1 MTPRDSEIST
11 PPEIAVVTHFHE
23 RQSTKTIPVFL
34 HADGEASWSLLPSSV
49 FLLSGGTVQSENT
62 YSCILKVTCKV
73 WESPKI
79 SPKVLSHPDDQSF
92 TRFGCCVFM
101 TKLAFNFFNELCFNY
116 QSQWTIVNFDITR
129 HWNFSHFRMEFSSN
143 TKFVFLFFY
152 WWLLIFLYFCE
163 KWR

>member
-1 MTPRDSEIST
+1 MSDIALKPSRYFCLLMEKPLGRYFQVRSSYYQAAQCNQKTPI
-11 PPEIAVVTHFHE
+11 
-23 RQSTKTIPVFL
+23 
-34 HADGEASWSLLPSSV
+34 
-49 FLLSGGTVQSENT
+49 
-62 YSCILKVTCKV
+62 SCILKVTCKV

-143 TKFVFLFFY
+143 TKFVFLFLLI
-152 WWLLIFLYFCE
+152 WLLIFLYFCE

>member
-1 MTPRDSEIST
+1 MREYG
-11 PPEIAVVTHFHE
+11 
-23 RQSTKTIPVFL
+23 TKTTPVFL
-34 HADGEASWSLLPSSV
+34 PAGGEAFWSLLPSSV

-101 TKLAFNFFNELCFNY
+101 TKLFFNFFNELCFNY

-143 TKFVFLFFY
+143 TKFVFLFFLLI
-152 WWLLIFLYFCE
+152 WLLILLYFCE